1 MNVFFDED
9 GSLKA
14 ALVLADQ
21 NDSLQVELISGK
33 RGKVKAN
40 RVLIRFNQP
49 SAQELQQGA
58 EALARE
64 LDSQFL
70 WSCCEGKAEVGFME
84 LAQEYYGKDCSAV
97 EQAAMLLAL
106 HHSPIYFYRKERGRY
121 RPAPEENLKA
131 ALAGLE
137 RKKLQEAQKAEA
149 LTEIAA
155 GRMPAWMQEQMPALL
170 YQPDKNTLAWK
181 ALEAACHQM
190 NQTPAEV
197 MVHCG
202 VLANSRAYLE
212 GRFQHEWFGHLAD
225 LPNWL
230 APDISA
236 LPFNPASA
244 FSIDDAFTT
253 EIDDAFSL
261 EEADADHWKVGIH
274 IAAPAFGIRP
284 GSEAAQLAV
293 ERLSTVYMPG
303 NKITM
308 LPANVV
314 ESYSLLEGMERAV
327 CSLWLTVKRDSLEV
341 VGRHSALERIR
352 VHHNLRL
359 HQLEPL
365 MNDGA
370 ESSDSSWLP
379 TLNVLHALAL
389 SLKKARG
396 ALDRPEPRY
405 VDYQF
410 EVEGEQINISRRPR
424 GAPLD
429 TLVAEL
435 MIEVNSQWGGL
446 LASAMVPALYRTQMN
461 NRTSLSTK
469 PGPHEGLGVPQYA
482 WSSSPLRRFT
492 DLVNQWQLMALLQQ
506 EVPPYSATNELEA
519 IAGRFEAAYDAYNE
533 FQRTMERYWSLRFV
547 EQEKFQ
553 SVAATMLRDGLARL
567 NELPLTVKLHTPS
580 PPPQD
585 SPVTL
590 GQLRVNLWDLT
601 LHCELLQ
608 DSSDQEEVT

>member
-1 MNVFFDED
+1 MNIFFDED

-14 ALVLADQ
+14 ALVLSDQ
-21 NDSLQVELISGK
+21 NESLQVELVSGK

-58 EALARE
+58 EALAQE

-70 WSCCEGKAEVGFME
+70 WSCCEGKSEIGFLE

-97 EQAAMLLAL
+97 EQAAMLLSL

-121 RPAPEENLKA
+121 RPAPEDNLKA

-137 RKKLQEAQKAEA
+137 RKKQQEAQKAEA
-149 LTEIAA
+149 LSEIAA
-155 GRMPAWMQEQMPALL
+155 GRMPSWMQEQMPALL
-170 YQPDKNTLAWK
+170 YHPDKNTLAWK
-181 ALEAACHQM
+181 TLEAACQQNH
-190 NQTPAEV
+190 QTPAEV

-202 VLANSRAYLE
+202 VLADSRAYLE
-212 GRFQHEWFGHLAD
+212 GRFQHEWFGHLSD
-225 LPNWL
+225 LAGWQP
-230 APDISA
+230 PDIEA
-236 LPFNPASA
+236 LPFNPATA

-261 EEADADHWKVGIH
+261 EEADADHWRVGIH
-274 IAAPAFGIRP
+274 IAAPAFGIAP
-284 GSEAAQLAV
+284 GSGLDQLAQD
-293 ERLSTVYMPG
+293 RLSTVYMPG

-314 ESYSLLEGMERAV
+314 ESFSLLEGTERVV

-341 VGRHSALERIR
+341 VGRHSAVERIR

-365 MNDGA
+365 MNEGIP
-370 ESSDSSWLP
+370 ESDNPWLP
-379 TLNVLHALAL
+379 TLNTLHGLAL

-396 ALDRPEPRY
+396 AMDRPEPRY

-410 EVEGEQINISRRPR
+410 DVVEDQILISRRPR

-435 MIEVNSQWGGL
+435 MIEVNHQWGGL
-446 LASAMVPALYRTQMN
+446 LAGALVPALYRTQVN

-469 PGPHEGLGVPQYA
+469 PAPHEGLGVPQYA
-482 WSSSPLRRFT
+482 WSSSPLRRYT
-492 DLVNQWQLMALLQQ
+492 DLVNQWQLMAILQQ
-506 EVPPYSATNELEA
+506 QAPPYPTPEPLDA

-533 FQRTMERYWSLRFV
+533 FQRNMERYWCLRYV
-547 EQEKFQ
+547 EQEKL
-553 SVAATMLRDGLARL
+553 VTAPATMLRDGMARL
-567 NELPLTVKLHTPS
+567 NQLPLTVKLHTPT
-580 PPPQD
+580 PPPPE
-585 SPVTL
+585 SAVVL
-590 GQLRVNLWDLT
+590 GNLRVNLWDLT
-601 LHCELLQ
+601 LQCDLVQEE
-608 DSSDQEEVT
+608 SREEEVT